1 MIGLWPHRSY
11 TFRALFKTYGSGGG
25 IWGNRVNTNHP
36 SHGGRILVAEDSYLL
51 AEVIADYLRDL
62 GMEPVGPVGHL
73 QEACYLARERA
84 LDGAVLDIKLRDA
97 FCFPAASILLA
108 RGIPFVFISGYS
120 DTGLIPLECRGAPL
134 LYKPFAADELKEA
147 ISALL
152 AVRRLGAAAPS
163 EPRPV
168 TDGLRANPLL
178 GEPPKKR

>member
-1 MIGLWPHRSY
+1 MLAAWLDYCLGNLAKREP
-11 TFRALFKTYGSGGG
+11 LSG
-25 IWGNRVNTNHP
+25 NTNHP

-97 FCFPAASILLA
+97 LCFPAASILLA

-134 LYKPFAADELKEA
+134 VYKPFEADELKEA

-152 AVRRLGAAAPS
+152 AVRRLGAAALSQAPS

-168 TDGLRANPLL
+168 TDGLRVNPLL
-178 GEPPKKR
+178 GEPPKYR